1 MNFGEPISI
10 IGVKY
15 ILLTKEVDYKKYFFL
30 FNQSDLEL
38 VLETENFYVFKNKAF
53 KGLMFSVDGIS
64 YVKDWDELINV
75 SKTEDI
81 TKRLYLISN
90 DVIDFEISKIRDP
103 IKKYKVKS
111 LYSIHTYKVKVDD
124 RIRLRVKSYR
134 RWDLKRLMRFI

>member
-1 MNFGEPISI
+1 MNFGGPISI

-38 VLETENFYVFKNKAF
+38 ALETENFYVFKNKAF
-53 KGLMFSVDGIS
+53 KGLIFSVDGIS
-64 YVKDWDELINV
+64 YVKDWDKLINV

-103 IKKYKVKS
+103 IKKYKVES

-134 RWDLKRLMRFI
+134 G